1 VRRAPGGARGV
12 GRLIGIDPG
21 ERRIGVAVGDEE
33 TGMAFPRP
41 AVKAGARAPDGIRA
55 LAEAEG
61 TRRVVVGLPL
71 NLDGSEGS
79 QAAAARA
86 FGARLGAL
94 GLDVRFSDERLT
106 SWAATER
113 TTGSGSRP
121 LAADAIDSAAAAL
134 ILEQY
139 LADLRRRPEE
149 A

>member
-1 VRRAPGGARGV
+1 V

-21 ERRIGVAVGDEE
+21 ERRIGVAVGDDE

-41 AVKAGARAPDGIRA
+41 ALKASARAPAGIRA
-55 LAEAEG
+55 LADAEG
-61 TRRVVVGLPL
+61 TKRVIVGLPL
-71 NLDGSEGS
+71 NMDGSEGS

-94 GLDVRFSDERLT
+94 GLDVSFSDERLT
-106 SWAATER
+106 TWDAAER
-113 TTGSGSRP
+113 MARSGSRP
-121 LAADAIDSAAAAL
+121 SAPDAIDSAAAAL

-139 LADLRRRPEE
+139 LVDRRRRPEG

>member
-1 VRRAPGGARGV
+1 LSRAPGGARRV

-41 AVKAGARAPDGIRA
+41 ALRAGARAPDGVRA
-55 LAEAEG
+55 LADAEG
-61 TRRVVVGLPL
+61 TQRIIVGLPL
-71 NLDGSEGS
+71 NMDGSEGS

-94 GLDVRFSDERLT
+94 GLDVIFSDERLT
-106 SWAATER
+106 TWDAAER
-113 TTGSGSRP
+113 IARSGSRST
-121 LAADAIDSAAAAL
+121 AADAIDSAAAAV

-139 LADLRRRPEE
+139 FADRRRRPEGT
-149 A
+149 